1 MKSAFFA
8 LVAAGSTLAL
18 MGAAAPALAK
28 SSADMV
34 VKYSDLNLNSP
45 SGQKTLERRID
56 KAAREFC
63 GMGRKS
69 TGTRIPASQDTDCY
83 RQAKALAT
91 QQMAKLVDGTRL
103 GG

>member
-8 LVAAGSTLAL
+8 LAAAGSALAL
-18 MGAAAPALAK
+18 MGAVPAAAQ
-28 SSADMV
+28 SNRDMV
-34 VKYSDLNLNSP
+34 IVHSDLNLNSP
-45 SGQKTLERRID
+45 SGQKTLKRRID

-63 GMGRKS
+63 GMDRKL
-69 TGTRIPASQDTDCY
+69 TGSRVRASQDTECY

-91 QQMAKLVDGTRL
+91 QQMAKLVDDARL